1 MTEKAKALEN
11 ARLLIVDDDED
22 MLALLARWFEPE
34 GVVPVTA
41 HSGREALERLDIE
54 RPDAVITDLV
64 MDGMDGLKLLAEI
77 HRRDPVMPVVM
88 VSGHAEIADAMKA
101 AHLGVSAFLTKPL
114 KKDALLTCIQG
125 VLETSG
131 IDRSFRGDEF
141 APAIIFKSTAM
152 AELLDRSRLV
162 AAVDST
168 VLIFGSTGTGK
179 ELLAKAIHEGGQRN
193 EAPFVSVNC
202 SALPEQLLE
211 SELFGHEKGAFS
223 GAINRH
229 EGLFRSAD
237 GGTLFLDEIGD
248 MPLSLQ
254 SKLLRVLQDF
264 EVRPVGSTK
273 TYSVDV
279 RIISATHRDLEQAVE
294 EGEFREDLYY
304 RLGVVPL
311 HMPAL
316 AERRD
321 DIAPITEHLLSGL
334 CERHGFPKKH
344 LAPEAKQV
352 LASASW
358 PGNVRQLGNVIE
370 QCVVLSSSEV
380 IPLDLV
386 KTALRERPGEMV
398 PLDEAKQAF
407 ERDYLIGVLRITEGQ
422 VSNAARLAG
431 RNRTDFYKLLGKH
444 GLNAADFRTED

>member
-1 MTEKAKALEN
+1 MSEKANALEN
-11 ARLLIVDDDED
+11 PRLLIVDDDED
-22 MLALLARWFEPE
+22 MLALLTRWFEPE

-41 HSGREALERLDIE
+41 HSGREALERFDIE

-77 HRRDPVMPVVM
+77 HRRNPVMPVVM
-88 VSGHAEIADAMKA
+88 VSGQAEIADAMKA
-101 AHLGVSAFLTKPL
+101 AHLGVSAFLTKPF
-114 KKDALLTCIQG
+114 KKDALLACVRE

-131 IDRSFRGDEF
+131 INRSLRGDRF
-141 APAIIFKSTAM
+141 APTIIYKSVAM
-152 AELLDRSRLV
+152 AELMDRSRLV
-162 AAVDST
+162 ASVDST
-168 VLIFGSTGTGK
+168 VLISGSTGTGK
-179 ELLAKAIHEGGQRN
+179 ELLAKAIHKGSQRN

-223 GAINRH
+223 GAINKH

-248 MPLSLQ
+248 MPFSLQ

-273 TYSVDV
+273 SYSVDV
-279 RIISATHRDLEQAVE
+279 RIISATHHDLEKAVE

-321 DIAPITEHLLSGL
+321 DIVPIGEHLLSSL
-334 CERHGFPKKH
+334 CERHGFEKKY
-344 LAPEAKQV
+344 LAPEAKQALV
-352 LASASW
+352 SASW

-370 QCVVLSSSEV
+370 QCVVLSASEV

-407 ERDYLIGVLRITEGQ
+407 ERDYLIGRFTPTGRDVRAHE
-422 VSNAARLAG
+422 LA
-431 RNRTDFYKLLGKH
+431 
-444 GLNAADFRTED
+444 ECM

>member
-1 MTEKAKALEN
+1 
-11 ARLLIVDDDED
+11 
-22 MLALLARWFEPE
+22 
-34 GVVPVTA
+34 
-41 HSGREALERLDIE
+41 
-54 RPDAVITDLV
+54 
-64 MDGMDGLKLLAEI
+64 
-77 HRRDPVMPVVM
+77 
-88 VSGHAEIADAMKA
+88 MKA
-101 AHLGVSAFLTKPL
+101 AHLGVSAFLTKPF
-114 KKDALLTCIQG
+114 KKDVLLTCIQE

-131 IDRSFRGDEF
+131 ISRLAGGDGF
-141 APAIIFKSTAM
+141 APDIIFKSTAM
-152 AELLDRSRLV
+152 AELMDRSRLV
-162 AAVDST
+162 ASVDST
-168 VLIFGSTGTGK
+168 VLISGSTGTGK
-179 ELLAKAIHEGGQRN
+179 ELLAKAIHEGGQRSD
-193 EAPFVSVNC
+193 APFVSVNC

-223 GAINRH
+223 GAINKH

-237 GGTLFLDEIGD
+237 SGTLFLDEIGD
-248 MPLSLQ
+248 MPFSLQ

-273 TYSVDV
+273 SYSVDV
-279 RIISATHRDLEQAVE
+279 RIISATHHDLEKAIE

-321 DIAPITEHLLSGL
+321 DIVPITEHLLSSL
-334 CERHGFPKKH
+334 CERHGFEKKY
-344 LAPEAKQV
+344 LAPEAKQA

-370 QCVVLSSSEV
+370 QCVVLSASEV

-407 ERDYLIGVLRITEGQ
+407 ERDYLISVLRITEGQ

-444 GLNAADFRTED
+444 GLNAAEFRTGD